1 MLRESNGKFLAILG
15 MQSELRKNRAL
26 PRKKPSKREDHKKV
40 FMEIY
45 RRRLIVLKVNADL
58 MNISFF

>member
-26 PRKKPSKREDHKKV
+26 PRKTPSKREDHKKV